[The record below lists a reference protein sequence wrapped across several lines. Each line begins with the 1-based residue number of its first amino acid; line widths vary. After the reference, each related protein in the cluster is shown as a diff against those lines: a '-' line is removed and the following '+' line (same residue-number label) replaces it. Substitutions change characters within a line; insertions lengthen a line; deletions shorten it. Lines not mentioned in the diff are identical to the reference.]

1 MCVFCGTI
9 CVSSSKCVSIII
21 KIKCVNFGKMSDIR
35 SKLSFIINY
44 TQFTTTDKIFI
55 KTQTLLTVF
64 DTHSRTVVGP

>member
-1 MCVFCGTI
+1 
-9 CVSSSKCVSIII
+9 
-21 KIKCVNFGKMSDIR
+21 MSDIR